1 MYGTLDNEINS
12 TRLNF
17 TSISLSSATPVSNF
31 HTFSF
36 YLVHF
41 AFPVTLPLPFKSA
54 VFGMC
59 RPTRQ
64 AINFEF

>member
-1 MYGTLDNEINS
+1 LDNEINS

-36 YLVHF
+36 YFVHSSHSHFPCLLVHCVCHVSSV
-41 AFPVTLPLPFKSA
+41 AP
-54 VFGMC
+54 G
-59 RPTRQ
+59 
-64 AINFEF
+64 N